1 MSKKIIFL
9 TLSLLT
15 ALVLFAA
22 CSRPTNVREFFDANA
37 DEFQELVDEM
47 NAEAAAMSAAF
58 GIDISINLEIRG
70 NDTLVYNFVYGPDTQ
85 FDPGVEAELE
95 AQIALMA
102 DFQTEMAQEMR
113 NAMRIDTLY
122 ILVRYLDSNGR
133 VLAEGTF
140 SGH

>member
-1 MSKKIIFL
+1 
-9 TLSLLT
+9 
-15 ALVLFAA
+15 
-22 CSRPTNVREFFDANA
+22 
-37 DEFQELVDEM
+37 
-47 NAEAAAMSAAF
+47 MSAAF